1 MIIEFLPEAN
11 GELMDAVA
19 YYEGELTG
27 LGQRFWGEVD
37 QHIAWIAQ
45 NPEVPRLRDGGYRR
59 VNLNVFPY
67 SAAAQT
73 LTKQTRRIERYPI
86 THDVVTSTRNLVR
99 ECLALP
105 ECGRCSRLL
114 GPCGLPV
121 GGIVVMTFS
130 RLLRIDRSSIE
141 ARNKSSVN
149 RLRHKGD
156 LAKHASLNPSHA

>member
-67 SAAAQT
+67 YIAY
-73 LTKQTRRIERYPI
+73 I
-86 THDVVTSTRNLVR
+86 VR
-99 ECLALP
+99 DPVIWILSVAHGHSLP
-105 ECGRCSRLL
+105 EYWIGRS
-114 GPCGLPV
+114 
-121 GGIVVMTFS
+121 
-130 RLLRIDRSSIE
+130 
-141 ARNKSSVN
+141 
-149 RLRHKGD
+149 
-156 LAKHASLNPSHA
+156 